1 MLVSRPAA
9 RCPENSR
16 LSASVNAS
24 KNASAL
30 PEPVATSHEGQ
41 GEDWNPNQRASSLS
55 LFPRMRAYGRGLVSA
70 CLLWGPLLTGTAM
83 LGGFS
88 TGCAPKVVN
97 VAPRPAWMPA
107 PAMAGPLLAISE
119 AEDHR
124 EPVSENLLAY
134 AKNSAPEVRSR
145 LARALGRLQDPKGL
159 KTLVALADDPDPS
172 VRKEVYFA
180 LGQMP
185 AQGAPPDIAPPQE
198 ALISHFMVETDNA
211 MKARILQ
218 ALGKVGGERSRATLL
233 VGMQGPEAAMR
244 GEAVLAVGIQ
254 IYRKLA
260 TSPTGELLMQMT
272 ALLSDTDPEVRWKT
286 AYALMRSGV
295 AVADRDAPR
304 AALQDLLGDADVTV
318 RMMAARALG
327 ELGDG
332 ASLIRLVA
340 SMSDVDWRVRV
351 NCLRA
356 AAKLKGDAALAMVR
370 QGLDDTHPLV
380 KQQAVEALGTLG
392 DPRGKELLS
401 PILNDES
408 LPASLRASAVL
419 AYGQLEGE
427 NAFSTLM
434 AYVGGDSVWVR
445 IAAVTALGR
454 LQSEEALQ
462 QLLYLADSE
471 TDPRVMAALADAIGS
486 RSTDKTQ
493 QAILNLMARGDAAVV
508 TVTAK
513 LVGSYK
519 IQQGIPYL
527 VTAFRRQVPVR
538 DWEPREAI
546 VRTFGE
552 LGLRDDRARDIL
564 NEAMADPDGRV
575 AVAAAEAY
583 RKLFFQ
589 EATPAPRP
597 KRPLTNAYFESNR
610 YKRAIIETE
619 KGSVVIAL
627 YPEEAPLTVENF
639 VKLARQGFFNG
650 LSFHRVVPNFVA
662 QSGCPRGDGWGG
674 PGYTIRCEVNPLP
687 YQRGSVGMALSGKD
701 TGGSQFFITHSPE
714 PHLDGTY
721 TVFGQV
727 IEGMEIVD
735 QLKRDDLIRNVRVPG
750 DEE

>member
-9 RCPENSR
+9 RCTLRSIFQVSSR
-16 LSASVNAS
+16 VSSGMLAALLLLGPVLS
-24 KNASAL
+24 
-30 PEPVATSHEGQ
+30 
-41 GEDWNPNQRASSLS
+41 
-55 LFPRMRAYGRGLVSA
+55 
-70 CLLWGPLLTGTAM
+70 GTA
-83 LGGFS
+83 L
-88 TGCAPKVVN
+88 TGCAPKAVPL
-97 VAPRPAWMPA
+97 APRASWLPPAA
-107 PAMAGPLLAISE
+107 ITRSLLTIAE

-124 EPVSENLLAY
+124 DPLSEKLLAF
-134 AKNSAPEVRSR
+134 AKDPSPEVRAR
-145 LARALGRLQDPKGL
+145 LARAMGRLQDAGGI
-159 KTLVALADDPDPS
+159 KTLATLADDPDPM
-172 VRKEVYFA
+172 VRKEAYFA

-185 AQGAPPDIAPPQE
+185 ASGAPPDVPPPQE

-211 MKARILQ
+211 HKARILQ
-218 ALGKVGGERSRATLL
+218 ALGKVGGERARATLL
-233 VGMQGPEAAMR
+233 VGMQGPEAVMR

-260 TSPTGELLMQMT
+260 SPPTGELLTQMT
-272 ALLSDTDPEVRWKT
+272 GLLSDTDAEVRWKA
-286 AYALMRSGV
+286 AYAFMRSNL

-304 AALQDLLGDADVTV
+304 AALQDLLGDPDVTV

-332 ASLIRLVA
+332 ASLIRLVG

-370 QGLDDTHPLV
+370 QGLGDSSPLV
-380 KQQAVEALGTLG
+380 RQQAIEALGALG
-392 DPRGKELLS
+392 DPRGKDLLTPLLMDDS
-401 PILNDES
+401 V
-408 LPASLRASAVL
+408 PATLRASAVL

-427 NAFSTLM
+427 NSFSTLM
-434 AYVGGDSVWVR
+434 SFVGGDSVWVR
-445 IAAVTALGR
+445 SAAVTALGR
-454 LQSEEALQ
+454 LQSDDALR
-462 QLLYLADSE
+462 QLLFMAESE
-471 TDPRVMAALADAIGS
+471 TDPRVMAALADAIGT

-493 QAILNLMARGDAAVV
+493 QAIFQLMGRGDAAVV

-513 LVGSYK
+513 LVGTYK
-519 IQQGIPYL
+519 IQQGMPYL
-527 VTAFRRQVPVR
+527 IAAFKRQLPVR

-546 VRTFGE
+546 VRTLGE

-564 NEAMADPDGRV
+564 IEAMADPDGRV

-589 EATPAPRP
+589 EAAPAPRP
-597 KRPLTNAYFESNR
+597 KQSLSNAYFESNR

-619 KGSVVIAL
+619 KGSVVVAL

-721 TVFGQV
+721 TIFGQV
-727 IEGMEIVD
+727 IEGMEVVD